1 MAPKLYK
8 TLVGAFVI
16 IGIVLFT
23 AGIILLGGQRFFADN
38 LEYTLYFDGSV
49 SGLSIGAPVVFRG
62 VPMGNVIN
70 ISLVANARD
79 SNITIPVKIQIL
91 PDSFI
96 TPSGQFLSDL
106 SQSEIIHK
114 MVERGLR
121 ARLQMA
127 SLITGQYRVELDF
140 FPNTPVNFRG
150 SNPDSEIPTIP
161 SPIDTLQRTLA
172 RLPIDK
178 IADSITAILANL
190 TDAIGD
196 GQLKEAV
203 GAFTSSFVALRNLLE
218 EGEIRDALER
228 VLANVDKAT
237 KAVEGQIP
245 GALQSF
251 QQAMTN
257 FSRTAESL
265 RKVSESAESALGRDS
280 PTMNDLRRLMK
291 DAAAAARAL
300 RNFADMLE
308 RNPEALLK
316 GRQGNR

>member
-1 MAPKLYK
+1 MYK
-8 TLVGAFVI
+8 TLVGAFVVGGI
-16 IGIVLFT
+16 ILFT
-23 AGIILLGGQRFFADN
+23 AGIVLLGGKRFFSDS

-49 SGLSIGAPVVFRG
+49 SGLAIGAPVVFRG

-79 SNITIPVKIQIL
+79 SNITIPVRIQITNN
-91 PDSFI
+91 SFI
-96 TPSGQFLSDL
+96 TSSGQTLSEL
-106 SQSEIIHK
+106 SQSEIIHR
-114 MVERGLR
+114 MVEKGLR

-127 SLITGQYRVELDF
+127 SLITGQYRIELDF

-178 IADSITAILANL
+178 MADSITSILVNV

-203 GAFTSSFVALRNLLE
+203 TAFSSSFSALRNLLE
-218 EGEIRDALER
+218 EGAIRDSLESALTH
-228 VLANVDKAT
+228 VDD
-237 KAVEGQIP
+237 AVGSVQHALP
-245 GALQSF
+245 GAISSF
-251 QQAMTN
+251 QQAMVN
-257 FSRTAESL
+257 FSKTAESL
-265 RKVSESAESALGRDS
+265 RKVADSAEYAVGRDS
-280 PTMNDLRRLMK
+280 PTMNELRRLLR
-291 DAAAAARAL
+291 DTAGAARAL
-300 RNFADMLE
+300 RNFAEMLE

-316 GRQGNR
+316 GRQGTR

>member
-16 IGIVLFT
+16 GGIILFT
-23 AGIILLGGQRFFADN
+23 AGVVLLGGKRFFYDA

-79 SNITIPVKIQIL
+79 SNITIPVKIQIS
-91 PDSFI
+91 DNSFI
-96 TPSGQFLSDL
+96 TTSGHNLSEL
-106 SQSEIIHK
+106 SQAEIITRMIEK
-114 MVERGLR
+114 GLR
-121 ARLQMA
+121 ARLQLA

-140 FPNTPVNFRG
+140 FPNTPMNFR
-150 SNPDSEIPTIP
+150 SANPDGEIPTIP

-178 IADSITAILANL
+178 IADSLTTILANV

-196 GQLKEAV
+196 GQLKDAIV
-203 GAFTSSFVALRNLLE
+203 AFQSSFVALRNLLE
-218 EGEIRDALER
+218 EGEIKNALENA
-228 VLANVDKAT
+228 LTHVDNAT
-237 KAVEGQIP
+237 KSVERELP
-245 GALQSF
+245 GVLNAFQDAMRSF
-251 QQAMTN
+251 
-257 FSRTAESL
+257 SKTAESL
-265 RKVSESAESALGRDS
+265 RKVADSAEYALGRDS
-280 PTMNDLRRLMK
+280 PTMNDLRRLMR

-300 RNFADMLE
+300 HNFADMLE
-308 RNPEALLK
+308 RNPEALIK
-316 GRQGNR
+316 GRQGTR